1 MEDRVGVI
9 SADLVAFSAAGEI
22 QPAISLEVSKKRVDE
37 GHGLVG
43 MVVIDRWLGW
53 MVLEVFSSPSNSM
66 ILCQLCVILGI
77 CLHVDNPFFQRN

>member
-9 SADLVAFSAAGEI
+9 SADLVAFGAAGEI

-43 MVVIDRWLGW
+43 MGGDRS
-53 MVLEVFSSPSNSM
+53 MVGLDG
-66 ILCQLCVILGI
+66 LRGL
-77 CLHVDNPFFQRN
+77 FQS